1 MSGVKALTTHEAQ
14 VTTASVEVKTLTIR
28 DRQVTLAVFRQ
39 LHREAVID
47 GRSGEISGVPWG
59 TINYFWKGCG
69 LDEEHVHVVWQKG
82 DELRRDCVR
91 SPDWY
96 LPYLRVRTGMMGGL
110 ATLLLVRRLLRLDE
124 EAMRDIKSYH
134 GDGVLYMSQSATSH
148 GVPYL
153 ISPPSCAMDFVDSGA
168 CAVLREA
175 RDDEKIVLGRLED
188 AKMARH
194 AKPRCAASV
203 GRDVDAATWA
213 GRSRAGDGR
222 WDRGADRGI
231 CPRVSLL
238 HGQLRS
244 VLQDHRRASTNC
256 SSLSRREC
264 DPMTVDER
272 EGGADSRA

>member
-1 MSGVKALTTHEAQ
+1 MSG
-14 VTTASVEVKTLTIR
+14 VKTLTIR

-96 LPYLRVRTGMMGGL
+96 LPYLRTRTVMMGGL

-124 EAMRDIKSYH
+124 EAIRDIKSYH

-168 CAVLREA
+168 CAVLREE
-175 RDDEKIVLGRLED
+175 RDDEKIVPD
-188 AKMARH
+188 DWKQTKMAR
-194 AKPRCAASV
+194 AR
-203 GRDVDAATWA
+203 
-213 GRSRAGDGR
+213 RSRAALQAWAETWMRQHGRGDPALAT
-222 WDRGADRGI
+222 DDGI
-231 CPRVSLL
+231 EEQIAAYARTCRFYMDSYAASYRIIAGLD
-238 HGQLRS
+238 QLFIA
-244 VLQDHRRASTNC
+244 V
-256 SSLSRREC
+256 
-264 DPMTVDER
+264 
-272 EGGADSRA
+272 